1 MFLTKKHLSRR
12 TVLQGMGATIAL
24 PFLESMLPAQT
35 PIRQSAAVSKTR
47 LCAIEM
53 VHGSSGSTAEGTAKN
68 MWSPAKEGAD
78 FEITPILR
86 SLAPHQ
92 NYLTIL
98 SHTDLKPA
106 EAFTA
111 PEAGADHT
119 RSSA

>member
-1 MFLTKKHLSRR
+1 MFIFKKSISRR

-35 PIRQSAAVSKTR
+35 PIRKSAAVSKTR

-68 MWSPAKEGAD
+68 LWSPAQEGAD
-78 FEITPILR
+78 FEITPILH

-92 NYLTIL
+92 EYLTIV

-119 RSSA
+119 RS